1 MSNTIKKAFEIV
13 KLIEKNQGKYTLTDI
28 VKALGIN
35 KTTAFRNLKT
45 LEELNIL
52 EKINNLYYLGISLF
66 EMGSK
71 VYLKQIIIEKI
82 HPILRKL
89 SEEVNET
96 VNLAKI
102 HNSMVLYLDKI
113 ESRRSLQIQSSIGD
127 TLPLYCTS
135 LGKSILSI
143 LPENEMMEII
153 KNISFEKTTNK
164 TISNKIK
171 LIEQINEIKLRGYS
185 VDDEEFEEGL
195 ICISVPL
202 YLKNHNFY
210 GSISLSGPSIRFDQA
225 TLLKLAGKLKKYK
238 DIIIKKLKH

>member
-1 MSNTIKKAFEIV
+1 MSNTIKKAFKIV
-13 KLIEKNQGKYTLTDI
+13 QLIEKNQGKYTLTDI
-28 VKALGIN
+28 VKILGIN

-71 VYLKQIIIEKI
+71 VYIKQIIIEKI
-82 HPILRKL
+82 HPILREL
-89 SEEVNET
+89 SEDVNET

-102 HNSMVLYLDKI
+102 HNGMVLYLDKI
-113 ESRRSLQIQSSIGD
+113 ESKRSLQIQSSIGD

-143 LPENEMMEII
+143 LPEDEMREII
-153 KNISFEKTTNK
+153 KNINFERTTHK
-164 TISNKIK
+164 TISNPKK
-171 LIEQINEIKLRGYS
+171 LIEQINEIKLKGYS
-185 VDDEEFEEGL
+185 IDDEEFEEGL

-202 YLKNHNFY
+202 YLKHHNFY
-210 GSISLSGPSIRFDQA
+210 GSFSLSGPSIRFDQA
-225 TLLKLAGKLKKYK
+225 TLLKLSKKLKKYK
-238 DIIIKKLKH
+238 NIIIEKLKH

>member
-1 MSNTIKKAFEIV
+1 I
-13 KLIEKNQGKYTLTDI
+13 
-28 VKALGIN
+28 LGIN

-52 EKINNLYYLGISLF
+52 ERINNLYYLGISLF

-82 HPILRKL
+82 HPILREL

-102 HNSMVLYLDKI
+102 HNGMVLYLDKI
-113 ESRRSLQIQSSIGD
+113 ESKRSLQIQSSIGD

-143 LPENEMMEII
+143 LPENEMREII
-153 KNISFEKTTNK
+153 KNISFEKTTHK
-164 TISNKIK
+164 TISNPKK
-171 LIEQINEIKLRGYS
+171 LIEQINEIKLKGHS
-185 VDDEEFEEGL
+185 IDDEEFEEGL

-202 YLKNHNFY
+202 YLKHHNFY
-210 GSISLSGPSIRFDQA
+210 GSFSLSGPSIRFDQA
-225 TLLKLAGKLKKYK
+225 TLLKLSKKLKKYK
-238 DIIIKKLKH
+238 DIIIEKLKH

>member
-13 KLIEKNQGKYTLTDI
+13 QLIEKNQGKYTLTDI
-28 VKALGIN
+28 VKILRIN

-52 EKINNLYYLGISLF
+52 ERINNLYYLGISLF

-82 HPILRKL
+82 HPILREL
-89 SEEVNET
+89 SEDVNET

-102 HNSMVLYLDKI
+102 HNGMVLYLDKI
-113 ESRRSLQIQSSIGD
+113 ESKRSLQIQSSIGD

-143 LPENEMMEII
+143 LPENEMLEI
-153 KNISFEKTTNK
+153 
-164 TISNKIK
+164 
-171 LIEQINEIKLRGYS
+171 
-185 VDDEEFEEGL
+185 VDKF
-195 ICISVPL
+195 
-202 YLKNHNFY
+202 LK
-210 GSISLSGPSIRFDQA
+210 
-225 TLLKLAGKLKKYK
+225 
-238 DIIIKKLKH
+238 

>member
-1 MSNTIKKAFEIV
+1 MNNTIKKAFEIV
-13 KLIEKNQGKYTLTDI
+13 NLIEKNQGKYTLTDI
-28 VKALGIN
+28 VKTLGIN

-102 HNSMVLYLDKI
+102 HNGMVLYLDKI
-113 ESRRSLQIQSSIGD
+113 ESKRSLQIQSSIGD

-143 LPENEMMEII
+143 LPENEMLEIVNNI
-153 KNISFEKTTNK
+153 KFEKTTHK
-164 TISNKIK
+164 TISNPKK
-171 LIEQINEIKLRGYS
+171 LIEQINKIKQIGHS
-185 VDDEEFEEGL
+185 IDDEEFEEGL

-202 YLKNHNFY
+202 YLEHHNFY
-210 GSISLSGPSIRFDQA
+210 GSFSLSGPSIRFDRA
-225 TLLKLAGKLKKYK
+225 TLLRLAKILTNYK
-238 DIIIKKLKH
+238 EIIIKKLKH

>member
-13 KLIEKNQGKYTLTDI
+13 KLIERNQGEYTLTDV
-28 VKALGIN
+28 VKILGIN

-66 EMGSK
+66 ELGNK
-71 VYLKQIIIEKI
+71 VYLKQIIVEKI
-82 HPILRKL
+82 HPILKEL
-89 SEEVNET
+89 SDEVNET

-102 HNSMVLYLDKI
+102 HNGMVLYLDKI

-127 TLPLYCTS
+127 TLPIYSTS

-143 LPENEMMEII
+143 LPEKKMDETID
-153 KNISFEKTTNK
+153 NIDFNKTTSK
-164 TISNKIK
+164 TIDNPALLKK
-171 LIEQINEIKLRGYS
+171 QIAEIKKKGYS
-185 VDDEEFEEGL
+185 IDDEEYEEGL

-202 YLKNHNFY
+202 FLKDHNFY
-210 GSISLSGPSIRFDQA
+210 GSISLSGPSIRFNKE
-225 TLLKLAGKLKKYK
+225 TLLQLSGKLKKYK
-238 DIIIKKLKH
+238 EIILNKLKH